1 MQSAQIPL
9 SRCLNAME
17 ELTIR
22 DLMKAL
28 QKYPMDARVVVRF
41 DHDNTYITK
50 TSYDKNKNIVYV
62 NAR

>member
-1 MQSAQIPL
+1 
-9 SRCLNAME
+9 ME

-50 TSYDKNKNIVYV
+50 TSYDKDKNVVYV
-62 NAR
+62 SAR